1 MTDNKTTRMAAIE
14 AKQDIEIELATR
26 PALRLWQGRE
36 RTEKR
41 HGILGIPGFC
51 KIMRGIEQAVRDDDP
66 YADYHFHRI
75 EQGIE
80 DLTFDLDSELK
91 DVEDFIAENVPS
103 AMRLPD
109 IGSKNPVVVPIRFAS
124 RLGFQL
130 VYQLLKVDQIILK
143 VLLASHIGLLPNKDK
158 FETLARVEKRVRGV
172 LHMVFVYRHTGV
184 NRDDMAAN
192 NQKAQKA
199 KELMGDLE
207 EGYLDGSTR
216 SDNAPPLPSRR
227 LQTIGKTF
235 VQDEQRSGNKSGR
248 GDKQSGV
255 NETLSAELDRV
266 LEEADKEM
274 SRSSRKKTATA

>member
-274 SRSSRKKTATA
+274 TRSSRKKTATA